1 MRVSKPDMPARIRA
15 YAACAVASISF
26 AVSAQDYPTRPIRI
40 VVAQAPASGPD
51 LTARAVGQKLTE
63 SWGQPVVV
71 ENRAGANGIIGGD
84 LVAKSKP
91 DGYTMLLGVGSA
103 IVINPFVYKNLPF
116 DPLRDLAPVTQI
128 FANTFGLIVTP
139 TLPVASVKELVA
151 LAKARPNQLTYGS
164 AGLGNTTHLG
174 AELFATASGI
184 KLLHVPYKG
193 TTPAQTDLMSGHI
206 SLMFV
211 TTQGVSPHIASG
223 KIRILA
229 TCGTRRSAA
238 FPKVPTLVES
248 GYPGVAFAGWNGL
261 LAPSG
266 TPAGI
271 INKVSSEVGRHLAVP
286 EFRERMTSLGADPV
300 PNTPEAFA
308 AMIKAEA
315 QMWSKLIRALGLEHS
330 Q

>member
-1 MRVSKPDMPARIRA
+1 MV
-15 YAACAVASISF
+15 SISVG
-26 AVSAQDYPTRPIRI
+26 VSAQDYPTRPIRL

-51 LTARAVGQKLTE
+51 LTARAIGQKLTE
-63 SWGQPVVV
+63 SWGQQVVV

-103 IVINPFVYKNLPF
+103 IVINPFVYKSLPF

-151 LAKARPNQLTYGS
+151 LAKARPNQMTYGS

-174 AELFATASGI
+174 AELFATASGV

-211 TTQGVSPHIASG
+211 TTQGVASHIASG

-229 TCGTRRSAA
+229 TCGTKRSAA

-266 TPAGI
+266 TPAEI
-271 INKVSSEVGRHLAVP
+271 INKVSREVGRHLTVP
-286 EFRERMTSLGADPV
+286 EFRERMSSLGADPV
-300 PNTPEAFA
+300 PTTPEAFA
-308 AMIKAEA
+308 ALIRTEA

>member
-1 MRVSKPDMPARIRA
+1 MSAG
-15 YAACAVASISF
+15 VA
-26 AVSAQDYPTRPIRI
+26 AQDYPVRPIRI

-51 LTARAVGQKLTE
+51 LTARTVGQKLTE

-139 TLPVASVKELVA
+139 TLPVASVKELVT

-174 AELFATASGI
+174 AELFAAASGV

-211 TTQGVSPHIASG
+211 TTQGVAPHIASG

-229 TCGTRRSAA
+229 TCGTQRSAA
-238 FPKVPTLVES
+238 FPKVPTLIES
-248 GYPGVAFAGWNGL
+248 GYRDVTFAGWNGL

-266 TPAGI
+266 TPADI
-271 INKVSSEVGRHLAVP
+271 INKVSREVGRHLSVP
-286 EFRERMTSLGADPV
+286 EFRERMAGLGADPS
-300 PNTPEAFA
+300 PTTPEAFA
-308 AMIKAEA
+308 SLIKAEA

>member
-1 MRVSKPDMPARIRA
+1 MPPFFRTCAAFSLVSM
-15 YAACAVASISF
+15 SIS
-26 AVSAQDYPTRPIRI
+26 AAAQDYPIRPIRI

-51 LTARAVGQKLTE
+51 LTARAVAQKLTE
-63 SWGQPVVV
+63 SWGQQVVV

-139 TLPVASVKELVA
+139 TLPVSSVKALVT
-151 LAKARPNQLTYGS
+151 LAKTRPNQLTYGS

-174 AELFATASGI
+174 AELFAAASGV
-184 KLLHVPYKG
+184 KFLHVPYKG

-211 TTQGVSPHIASG
+211 TTQGVAPHIASG
-223 KIRILA
+223 RIRILA
-229 TCGTRRSAA
+229 TCGTKRSAA
-238 FPKVPTLVES
+238 FPTVPTLVES

-261 LAPSG
+261 LAPSA
-266 TPAGI
+266 TPAEI
-271 INKVSSEVGRHLAVP
+271 INKVSREVGRHLAVP
-286 EFRERMTSLGADPV
+286 EFRERMASLGADPS

-308 AMIKAEA
+308 SLIKAEA
-315 QMWSKLIRALGLEHS
+315 EMWSKLIRALGLEHS

>member
-1 MRVSKPDMPARIRA
+1 MP
-15 YAACAVASISF
+15 SIYNAF
-26 AVSAQDYPTRPIRI
+26 TAFLAVSACAAAQEYPTRPIRI

-51 LTARAVGQKLTE
+51 LTARAVAQKLTE
-63 SWGQPVVV
+63 SWGQQVIV
-71 ENRAGANGIIGGD
+71 ENRPGANGIIGGD

-91 DGYTMLLGVGSA
+91 DGHTMLLGVGSA

-139 TLPVASVKELVA
+139 TLPVSSVKALVA
-151 LAKARPNQLTYGS
+151 LAKSRPNRLTYGS

-211 TTQGVSPHIASG
+211 TTQGVAPHIASG

-229 TCGTRRSAA
+229 TCGLQRSAA
-238 FPKVPTLVES
+238 FPAAPTLIES

-261 LAPSG
+261 FSPAG
-266 TPAGI
+266 TPAEI
-271 INKVSSEVGRHLAVP
+271 ITKVSREVGRHLAVP
-286 EFRERMTSLGADPV
+286 AFRERMAGLGADPV

-308 AMIKAEA
+308 STIKTEA
-315 QMWSKLIRALGLEHS
+315 QMWSKLIRNLGLEHS

>member
-1 MRVSKPDMPARIRA
+1 M
-15 YAACAVASISF
+15 SF
-26 AVSAQDYPTRPIRI
+26 GVSAQDYPVRPIRI

-128 FANTFGLIVTP
+128 FVNTFGLIVTP

-151 LAKARPNQLTYGS
+151 LAKARPNQLSYGS

-174 AELFATASGI
+174 AELFAAASGV

-211 TTQGVSPHIASG
+211 TTQGVAPHIASG
-223 KIRILA
+223 KLRILA
-229 TCGTRRSAA
+229 TCGTKRSAA
-238 FPKVPTLVES
+238 FPAAPTLVES
-248 GYPGVAFAGWNGL
+248 GYPSVSFAGWNGL
-261 LAPSG
+261 LAPSA
-266 TPAGI
+266 TPAEI
-271 INKVSSEVGRHLAVP
+271 INKVSREVGRHLAVP
-286 EFRERMTSLGADPV
+286 EFASVWPAL
-300 PNTPEAFA
+300 
-308 AMIKAEA
+308 A
-315 QMWSKLIRALGLEHS
+315 QIPHRIHQRRSHP
-330 Q
+330 

>member
-1 MRVSKPDMPARIRA
+1 MSPLLRVC
-15 YAACAVASISF
+15 AAFSVASISIGV
-26 AVSAQDYPTRPIRI
+26 AAQDYPTRTIRI

-51 LTARAVGQKLTE
+51 LTARAIGQRLTD
-63 SWGQPVVV
+63 SWGQQVVV

-103 IVINPFVYKNLPF
+103 IVINPFIYKNLPF
-116 DPLRDLAPVTQI
+116 DPLRDLSPVTQI

-139 TLPVASVKELVA
+139 SLPVASVKEMVA
-151 LAKARPNQLTYGS
+151 LAKARPNQLSYGS

-174 AELFATASGI
+174 AELFAATAGI

-211 TTQGVSPHIASG
+211 TTQGVAPHIASG

-229 TCGTRRSAA
+229 TCGTKRSAA
-238 FPKVPTLVES
+238 FPAVPTLIET
-248 GYPGVAFAGWNGL
+248 GYQSVSFAGWNGL

-266 TPAGI
+266 TPAEI
-271 INKVSSEVGRHLAVP
+271 INKVSREVGRHLAVP
-286 EFRERMTSLGADPV
+286 EFRERMVSLGADPS

-308 AMIKAEA
+308 SLIKAEA

>member
-1 MRVSKPDMPARIRA
+1 MPSFFR
-15 YAACAVASISF
+15 ACAALSVVSISVGV
-26 AVSAQDYPTRPIRI
+26 AAQDYPVRPIRI

-128 FANTFGLIVTP
+128 FVNTFGLIVTP
-139 TLPVASVKELVA
+139 TLPVASVKELVT
-151 LAKARPNQLTYGS
+151 LAKARPNQLSYGS

-174 AELFATASGI
+174 AELFAAASGV

-211 TTQGVSPHIASG
+211 TTQGVAPHIASG
-223 KIRILA
+223 KLRILA
-229 TCGTRRSAA
+229 TCGTKRSAA
-238 FPKVPTLVES
+238 FPTAPTLVES
-248 GYPGVAFAGWNGL
+248 GYPGVSFAGWNGL

-266 TPAGI
+266 TPAEI
-271 INKVSSEVGRHLAVP
+271 INKVSREVRRHLAVP
-286 EFRERMTSLGADPV
+286 EFRERMTSLGADPS

-308 AMIKAEA
+308 SLIKAEA